1 MIASASYAIVYTNN
15 QRILNLT
22 SLLSD
27 PTAAKYVFQIWK
39 ACPVDGANEPQR
51 QLRQS
56 LLQAVKVY
64 LIQTTVHVSQQ
75 YASQWFAAANE
86 VVNVLYHLSPRFD
99 KTAEKVLKLAGKRL
113 FVAPPAPL
121 RSTETETETETET
134 ASEVVHE
141 GEGQSSQPDQ
151 FTQSSLQNATQNA
164 TQKPQMVTESCL
176 ARFLFLLGQIALKL
190 LQYCEQLTSR
200 TKKSRMRH
208 EEQEQQAR
216 KQLKQRRVSRS
227 TMIGDDESNMGV
239 VTQAADVEEDILEQV
254 STHGIVTE

>member
-56 LLQAVKVY
+56 LLQGVKVY
-64 LIQTTVHVSQQ
+64 LIQTTVHVSRQH
-75 YASQWFAAANE
+75 ASQWFAAANE
-86 VVNVLYHLSPRFD
+86 AVNVLYHLSPRFD
-99 KTAEKVLKLAGKRL
+99 KTAENVLKLAGKGL
-113 FVAPPAPL
+113 FLAPPPP
-121 RSTETETETETET
+121 RSTET
-134 ASEVVHE
+134 ASEIIHE
-141 GEGQSSQPDQ
+141 GEGQSSQSDQ
-151 FTQSSLQNATQNA
+151 PTQSSSQNATQNT
-164 TQKPQMVTESCL
+164 TQNTTQQPQMVTESCL

-216 KQLKQRRVSRS
+216 KQLKQRRVSHS
-227 TMIGDDESNMGV
+227 TLIGDDESNMGV